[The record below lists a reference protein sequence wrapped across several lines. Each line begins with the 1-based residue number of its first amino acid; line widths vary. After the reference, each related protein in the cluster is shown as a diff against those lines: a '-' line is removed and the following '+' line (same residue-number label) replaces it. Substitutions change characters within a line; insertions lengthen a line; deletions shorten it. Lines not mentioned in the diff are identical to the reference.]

1 MYSWSNVVARYRHSV
16 QELGQS
22 GGADSGKA
30 W

>member
-1 MYSWSNVVARYRHSV
+1 MYSWSNVAELYRHSL
-16 QELGQS
+16 QEMGKS